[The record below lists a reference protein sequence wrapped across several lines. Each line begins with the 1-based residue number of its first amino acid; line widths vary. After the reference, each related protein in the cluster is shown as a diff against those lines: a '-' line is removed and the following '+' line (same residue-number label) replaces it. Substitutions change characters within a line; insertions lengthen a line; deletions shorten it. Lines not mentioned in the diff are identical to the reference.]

1 MILSGLVLLACG
13 GGDGTAPEEPVAA
26 PEEAEASANTPEPA
40 PLPEPLMRQALMCCA
55 DLAME
60 PAMRSY
66 LDLGKALAKADAGD
80 IDSHAAGMAK
90 ALGSVESP
98 GAHIGEIVIVL
109 GGLNGADVAAAR
121 EGYGTISDK
130 LVGTLETSASGELD
144 LAVAYS
150 RELDHHWLQEGV
162 EPRSPYGDGI
172 HSYSWGTR
180 DEVKKADSA
189 REKELVNPVQ

>member
-1 MILSGLVLLACG
+1 MLVLSGLVLLACG
-13 GGDGTAPEEPVAA
+13 GGDGSVPEV
-26 PEEAEASANTPEPA
+26 EAEAPATAKANTPEPA

-66 LDLGKALAKADAGD
+66 LNLGRALAKTDAAA

-90 ALGSVESP
+90 ELGSVESP
-98 GAHIGEIVIVL
+98 GAHIGEIVTIL
-109 GGLNGADVAAAR
+109 GTFRGAEVAAAR
-121 EGYGTISDK
+121 ASYGEISDK

-172 HSYSWGTR
+172 HSYSWGQR
-180 DEVKKADSA
+180 DEVKLADSA
-189 REKELVNPVQ
+189 REKDLVNPVP

>member
-1 MILSGLVLLACG
+1 MLVLSGLVLVACG
-13 GGDGTAPEEPVAA
+13 GGDGSVPEAEADAPVAA
-26 PEEAEASANTPEPA
+26 NTPGPA

-66 LDLGKALAKADAGD
+66 LNLGKALAKADAAG
-80 IDSHAAGMAK
+80 IDTHAAGMAK
-90 ALGSVESP
+90 GLGSVESP
-98 GAHIGEIVIVL
+98 GAHIGEVVTIL
-109 GGLNGADVAAAR
+109 GGLSGADVTAAR
-121 EGYGTISDK
+121 AGYGKISDK

-172 HSYSWGTR
+172 QSYSWGAR
-180 DEVKKADSA
+180 DEVKLADSE
-189 REKELVNPVQ
+189 REKDLVNPVP